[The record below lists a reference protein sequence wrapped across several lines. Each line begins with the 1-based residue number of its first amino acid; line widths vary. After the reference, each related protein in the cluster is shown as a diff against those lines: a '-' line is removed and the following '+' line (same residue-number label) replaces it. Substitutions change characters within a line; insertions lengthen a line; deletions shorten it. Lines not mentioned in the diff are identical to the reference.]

1 MATKLDDLYGT
12 NGGTPPQTDV
22 NGTGARD
29 LSVRAT
35 PEAFGAGVGE
45 AVAKAGDTAQGLIQQ
60 YQNIYTEA
68 KANDTYANFYV
79 PAAAKA
85 RSEYDQLPA
94 SAKISGGYDTYI
106 SNLQQIGQEA
116 TNMQPSLVGQKMV
129 ESQVGRHRASEVDST
144 SRENTQNL
152 LAYSDQAGLDKVIAG
167 TNDAVQ
173 NYADAAA
180 RAKGYSI
187 LEGHATIMAMNQGA
201 DPTTSDGKAK
211 INDTTDAQQG
221 ALACKFVDQAIKN
234 NNLPV
239 AFDVKREAG
248 LKIPPAQYSQI
259 DKNLDALSL
268 DQHATQ
274 SATAI
279 VQGKPIPN
287 AIGVPVPELR
297 AMAVNN
303 ADTHGID
310 PNLSLATMLIES
322 SNGTNLGTK
331 SRQSIGQDQE
341 SVGKSPADQID
352 TMNKNLKE
360 ADGYA
365 KNRFGGIA
373 QPWHSYAYYQQGKP
387 RADALFQADAGGMND
402 NVLDVLQNVHGA
414 DGKPIGRQAAMEDV
428 VGNHGDI
435 RGTAS
440 DFLNSIQD
448 VYARK
453 SKLSSVDMMRMTPV
467 SLPAPYQN
475 FTFNGAVNQEITS
488 AAQVA
493 PTGGS
498 AQAITQKSSPSSTE
512 DDGLKKPSKYWLNDY
527 LDASYDPV
535 DEKSTN
541 TSTQKFAPAIDPK
554 NQPAVDA
561 ATKVIQAGGSQEDSY
576 KAFVNAGGKINGG
589 KQIPQGVPIPAEQ
602 ALGGSS
608 APEAKTNAAH
618 MSDAIMAPHTATSPP
633 VLPGAT
639 PLQDLQNWN
648 SRVPVMV
655 DRINQITDPVRRQAI
670 QEKWN
675 KMDADYK
682 RRAEAYSS
690 DIISQSHQLASDP
703 KFTDIN
709 QMTPDMFTVATD
721 RPAIMNYMQKMA
733 DENADKALGVTGKGA
748 KEWGRNFLDVNK
760 KLADGTIDTPTKLME
775 HVMSDDITPAGFD
788 KLYAQNFGKE
798 ASNTPESKS
807 DEFMRNSLLKD
818 LEAKYVMGPN
828 DSEGREKLNAVLPTV
843 FNALDNR
850 DKNNLTM
857 GQLTDPNDPHYVG
870 NLIKGIRSP
879 VQTAIS
885 AINNTGMTNDDLW
898 RQLKRTT
905 FPVERARLI
914 KEAEDRGLIQ
924 KSADAEPDPYKP
936 IAPVSQ

>member
-1 MATKLDDLYGT
+1 MATRLDDLYGT
-12 NGGTPPQTDV
+12 QGGTPPQTEV

-29 LSVRAT
+29 LSVKAN
-35 PEAFGAGVGE
+35 PDAFGAGVGE
-45 AVAKAGDTAQGLIQQ
+45 AVTKAGDTAQGLVQQ

-85 RSEYDQLPA
+85 RAEYDQLPA
-94 SAKISGGYDTYI
+94 DAKISGGYDTYI
-106 SNLQQIGQEA
+106 SNLQKIGQEA
-116 TNMQPSLVGQKMV
+116 TSMQPSLVGQKMI

-173 NYADAAA
+173 NYADSAA

-187 LEGHATIMAMNQGA
+187 LEGHATITAMNQGA
-201 DPTTSDGKAK
+201 DPTTPDGKAK

-259 DKNLDALSL
+259 DKNLDTLSL
-268 DQHATQ
+268 DQHASQ

-279 VQGKPIPN
+279 VQGKPIPH
-287 AIGVPVPELR
+287 AIGVPPAELR

-303 ADTHGID
+303 ADTHGVD
-310 PNLSLATMLIES
+310 ANLSLATMFIES
-322 SNGTNLGTK
+322 SNGTNLGNK

-341 SVGKSPADQID
+341 SVGKSPAEQID
-352 TMNKNLKE
+352 TMNRNLKE

-365 KNRFGGIA
+365 KNRFGGVA
-373 QPWHSYAYYQQGKP
+373 QPWQSYAYFQQGKP
-387 RADALFQADAGGMND
+387 KGDALFKAQVTGMNE
-402 NVLDVLQNVHGA
+402 NVLDVLEKVHGA
-414 DGKPIGRQAAMEDV
+414 DGNPIGRQAAMEDV

-440 DFLNSIQD
+440 DFLNSLQEM
-448 VYARK
+448 YERK
-453 SKLSSVDMMRMTPV
+453 SKLSAIDMPNMSP
-467 SLPAPYQN
+467 
-475 FTFNGAVNQEITS
+475 I
-488 AAQVA
+488 
-493 PTGGS
+493 
-498 AQAITQKSSPSSTE
+498 PSSTE
-512 DDGLKKPSKYWLNDY
+512 TAATGIVP
-527 LDASYDPV
+527 PV
-535 DEKSTN
+535 VTAQSTV
-541 TSTQKFAPAIDPK
+541 SGPAPPHSIIAPAEAAELPS
-554 NQPAVDA
+554 NQV
-561 ATKVIQAGGSQEDSY
+561 
-576 KAFVNAGGKINGG
+576 
-589 KQIPQGVPIPAEQ
+589 PQGIPVPAEQ
-602 ALGGSS
+602 VVT
-608 APEAKTNAAH
+608 APKGDVIT
-618 MSDAIMAPHTATSPP
+618 APHTATSPP

-639 PLQDLQNWN
+639 PIQDLQNWN
-648 SRVPVMV
+648 SRVPVMI
-655 DRINQITDPVRRQAI
+655 DRINQIPDPVRRAAI

-675 KMDADYK
+675 KMNADYQ

-690 DIISQSHQLASDP
+690 NIISQSHQLASDP

-721 RPAIMNYMQKMA
+721 KPAIMNYMQKMA

-760 KLADGTIDTPTKLME
+760 SLADGTIDTPTKLME
-775 HVMSDDITPAGFD
+775 HVMNDDITPAGFD

-798 ASNTPESKS
+798 SSKTAESKS
-807 DEFMRNSLLKD
+807 DEYMRNSLLDNLK
-818 LEAKYVMGPN
+818 AKYVMGPN
-828 DSEGREKLNAVLPTV
+828 DDEGREKLNSVLPTI
-843 FNALDNR
+843 FKALDNR
-850 DKNNLTM
+850 ERDGLTM

-870 NLIKGIRSP
+870 KLISGIRTPS
-879 VQTAIS
+879 QTAI
-885 AINNTGMTNDDLW
+885 ANINNVGMSNDTLW
-898 RQLKRTT
+898 RQLKKTT
-905 FPVERARLI
+905 SPMQKATLI

-924 KSADAEPDPYKP
+924 KSAAAEPAPYKP
-936 IAPVSQ
+936 TAPVSQ